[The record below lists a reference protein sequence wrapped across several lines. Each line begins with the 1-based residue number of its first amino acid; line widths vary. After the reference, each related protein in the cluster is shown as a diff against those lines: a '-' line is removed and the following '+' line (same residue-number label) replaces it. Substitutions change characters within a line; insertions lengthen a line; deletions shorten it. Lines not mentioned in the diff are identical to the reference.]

1 MQNINR
7 VCISG
12 HVTRDSEL
20 RATQSGTD
28 VLNFSL
34 AVNESRKNQHTG
46 EWEDIP
52 NYIDCTLWG
61 GRANG
66 ISRVLKKGVLVCLTG
81 KLHQSSW
88 ERDGVKRTKIEVY
101 VDEVE
106 VMRRREEPQE
116 YQAAPS
122 YKSPDAYGDEIPW
135 G

>member
-52 NYIDCTLWG
+52 SYIDCTLWG

-66 ISRVLKKGVLVCLTG
+66 LSRVLKKGVLVCLTG

-106 VMRRREEPQE
+106 VMRRREEQQE
-116 YQAAPS
+116 YQPAPS